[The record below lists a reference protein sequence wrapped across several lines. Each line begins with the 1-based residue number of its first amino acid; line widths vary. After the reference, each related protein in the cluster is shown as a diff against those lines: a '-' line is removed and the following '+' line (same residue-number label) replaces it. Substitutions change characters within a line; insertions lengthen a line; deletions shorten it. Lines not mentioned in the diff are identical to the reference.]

1 MVEQLFLKPISSSF
15 IKTAQFLSV
24 DMSGIIGNKAQHPLK
39 QLLILPVNTLDEFS
53 IQAGH
58 LKEDIIV
65 DTPFDFHALSSGTVI
80 QIGSAQLRLTFHC
93 EPCSKI
99 KHLTNIKKIV
109 HKRGYHSQVLQAGS
123 IKLGDKV
130 QVLLERHEAIPYVF
144 ADRIKWYL
152 DKYPVPILVSDLIHA
167 IGLSSSYCRAVPA
180 VIRRRSDIDKKLI
193 LYKKNLL

>member
-15 IKTAQFLSV
+15 MKTVPSLSV
-24 DMSGIIGNKAQHPLK
+24 DISGTIGNKTQHPLK
-39 QLLILPVNTLDEFS
+39 QLLILPINTLDKFS

-58 LKEDIIV
+58 LKEDIVI
-65 DTPFDFHALSSGTVI
+65 DTPFDFHALPSGTVV

-109 HKRGYHSQVLQAGS
+109 HQRGYHSQVLRAGS

-130 QVLLERHEAIPYVF
+130 EVLLERHEAIPYAF

-152 DKYPVPILVSDLIHA
+152 DKYPTPILVSDLMNA

-180 VIRRRSDIDKKLI
+180 AIRHRADIDKKLI
-193 LYKKNLL
+193 LFKKNRL